1 MKTSELV
8 EVLSTGVEPVDRRRI
23 NRALVIALA
32 LGSIA
37 SFGGVIAVLGLRME
51 FTDWTDVSYL
61 LTKLLFAS
69 GVLLSAAAFLFK
81 FARPGGE
88 RRTVFPW
95 ISAPFVVMIVLAGIA
110 LATAH
115 SSQWPSMI
123 IGHQTWTCLVS
134 IPFFAAVPFVLMVWA
149 LRAGAPTD
157 LTRAG
162 ALAGLVAGAVSAA
175 AYSFHCVDDSLP
187 FIAAWY
193 GLTIAL
199 CTFAG
204 ALLGPRLLR
213 W

>member
-8 EVLSTGVEPVDRRRI
+8 DVLSTAIEPVDRSTISRT
-23 NRALVIALA
+23 LTIALA
-32 LGSIA
+32 LGSA
-37 SFGGVIAVLGLRME
+37 LSFGGVIAILGARTE
-51 FTDWTDVSYL
+51 YHNWEDVAYL
-61 LTKLLFAS
+61 VAKLLFAS
-69 GVLLSAAAFLFK
+69 GVLLSAAVFLLK

-88 RRTVFPW
+88 RRTVLPW
-95 ISAPFVVMIVLAGIA
+95 ISLPFVAVVALAGA
-110 LATAH
+110 TLAMSH

-123 IGHQTWTCLVS
+123 IGHQMWTCLLS
-134 IPFFAAVPFVLMVWA
+134 IPFFAAIPFVLIVWA

-162 ALAGLVAGAVSAA
+162 ALAGLVAGGVSAA
-175 AYSFHCVDDSLP
+175 AYSLHCVDDSFP

-204 ALLGPRLLR
+204 AALGPRLLR